1 MFDCSGLL
9 VRCSVL
15 RRSLVRSSLVRSSL
29 VGRCRA
35 RISFICP
42 AFLRRSF
49 VRPSLI
55 RPSFVRGS
63 GPAALALFAVFAI
76 LSPAINSW
84 AQGEA
89 AENTNPMT
97 GTIQGTLLD
106 EDGNAVVGAKVLYI
120 SPDTETRGFTRSV
133 KGGKYVSESLPPG
146 PYVVRVEGRD
156 FLPVESRVTVVVAS
170 AVKADFKLEY
180 ISPGPARLESQFSG
194 DLSGTLPINGRNYLS
209 PG

>member
-1 MFDCSGLL
+1 
-9 VRCSVL
+9 
-15 RRSLVRSSLVRSSL
+15 
-29 VGRCRA
+29 
-35 RISFICP
+35 
-42 AFLRRSF
+42 
-49 VRPSLI
+49 LI

-180 ISPGPARLESQFSG
+180 ISPGPARLESQYSG

-209 PG
+209 PGQLEPGVQVVDGAVYDPGKAGSNRSRSTACWDEPRITTWMKSR